1 MMRGLVAPKLP
12 PGAKA
17 EGEHVNGRS
26 TTPALLSR
34 RQILKGGFALA
45 GGTLLPAWMA
55 RPVGAALQQA
65 AADPLAQMR
74 AAPIGTVKLSDS
86 LVMLSGPGGNVVVL
100 NGPDGKIVVDT
111 FVQPAWDRLKQTLD
125 GLGSGRI
132 TSLIDTH
139 WHFDHTDNNA
149 AFRKAGAA
157 IVAHENTKKRMAEP
171 HELLGLKFPPSPADA
186 LPTQTFASRHS
197 LSANGEQMALV
208 HRAPSHT
215 DTDITIRFQ
224 KANVIHMG
232 DLFFNGM
239 YPFFDSSTAG
249 NINGMISVS
258 SQVLKEVDAKTQI
271 VPGHGPLGD
280 LAALTRSHDM
290 MVTVRDRVQKLKKAG
305 RTLEEVVAA
314 APTKDLD
321 ATWGKGFLQP
331 NQFVTIV
338 YNTL

>member
-1 MMRGLVAPKLP
+1 MN
-12 PGAKA
+12 
-17 EGEHVNGRS
+17 ERS
-26 TTPALLSR
+26 TTQPLISR
-34 RQILKGGFALA
+34 RRILKGSFALA
-45 GGTLLPAWMA
+45 GTALIPAWAA
-55 RPVGAALQQA
+55 RPLAAAPWQA

-74 AAPIGTVKLSDS
+74 AQIGATPIETIKLSES

-100 NGPDGKIVVDT
+100 NGADGKIVVDT
-111 FVQPAWDRLKQTLD
+111 FVQPAWDRLKQALD

-149 AFRKAGAA
+149 AFRKTGAA
-157 IVAHENTKKRMAEP
+157 IIAHENTKKRLTEP
-171 HELLGLKFPPSPADA
+171 HELLGMKFPPAPADA

-197 LSANGEQMALV
+197 LSANGEQMALA

-239 YPFFDSSTAG
+239 YPFFDSSTGG

-258 SQVLKEVDAKTQI
+258 TLVLREVDAATKI

-280 LAALTRSHDM
+280 QAALTRSRDM

-314 APTKDLD
+314 TPTKDLD
-321 ATWGKGFLQP
+321 ATWAKGFLQP

>member
-1 MMRGLVAPKLP
+1 MEESV
-12 PGAKA
+12 
-17 EGEHVNGRS
+17 RS
-26 TTPALLSR
+26 TTPAPITR
-34 RQILKGGFALA
+34 RQILKGGFAVA
-45 GGTLLPAWMA
+45 GGALVPAWMA
-55 RPVGAALQQA
+55 RPLAAALQQA

-74 AAPIGTVKLSDS
+74 AQMGAPPIETLKLAES

-100 NGPDGKIVVDT
+100 SGSDGKIVVDT

-125 GLGSGRI
+125 GLGSGKI
-132 TSLIDTH
+132 ASVIDTH
-139 WHFDHTDNNA
+139 WHFDHSDNNA

-157 IVAHENTKKRMAEP
+157 IIAHENTKKRLTEP
-171 HELLGLKFPPSPADA
+171 HELLGMKFPPSPPDA

-197 LSANGEQMALV
+197 LSANGEQIALA

-239 YPFFDSSTAG
+239 FPFFDSSTGG

-258 SQVLKEVDAKTQI
+258 SEVLKEVDAKTKI

-280 LAALTRSHDM
+280 QAALTRSRDM
-290 MVTVRDRVQKLKKAG
+290 MVTVRDRVQKMKKAG

-331 NQFVTIV
+331 NQFVTLV
-338 YNTL
+338 YTTL

>member
-1 MMRGLVAPKLP
+1 
-12 PGAKA
+12 
-17 EGEHVNGRS
+17 VNERS
-26 TTPALLSR
+26 TTQPLISR
-34 RQILKGGFALA
+34 RRILKGSFALA
-45 GGTLLPAWMA
+45 GTALIPAWAA
-55 RPVGAALQQA
+55 RPLAAAPWQA
-65 AADPLAQMR
+65 AADPLVQMR
-74 AAPIGTVKLSDS
+74 AQIGATPIETIKLSDS

-100 NGPDGKIVVDT
+100 NGADGKIVVDT

-125 GLGSGRI
+125 GLGSGPI
-132 TSLIDTH
+132 TSLLNTH

-149 AFRKAGAA
+149 AFRKTGAA
-157 IVAHENTKKRMAEP
+157 IIAHENTKKRLTEP
-171 HELLGLKFPPSPADA
+171 HELLGMKFPPSPADA

-197 LSANGEQMALV
+197 LSANGEQVALA
-208 HRAPSHT
+208 HRPPAHT

-224 KANVIHMG
+224 KANVIHLG

-239 YPFFDSSTAG
+239 YPFFDSGTGG

-258 SQVLKEVDAKTQI
+258 TQVLKEVDAATRI

-280 LAALTRSHDM
+280 QAALTRSRDM

-305 RTLEEVVAA
+305 RTLEEVVTA
-314 APTKDLD
+314 APTTDLD

-331 NQFVTIV
+331 NQFVSIV